1 MSTANLPRWMQ
12 HQAGDLPD
20 PTPDQV
26 SADDKHEQAESDY
39 FTRHGKWST
48 ESGKTLDAINQ
59 HYSGMS
65 DEPEGIDWA
74 AFIPFIAA
82 LAAWLMWLLF
92 LLMPTAFSFDYAGLF
107 PAVSNWLY
115 VAMGLTLCLAA
126 SVAAWFQHG
135 VHAIGFTFAVLLLS
149 YWIF

>member
-1 MSTANLPRWMQ
+1 MNTDQLLHDYEREAL
-12 HQAGDLPD
+12 HQYRAQSV
-20 PTPDQV
+20 DQDNTH
-26 SADDKHEQAESDY
+26 A
-39 FTRHGKWST
+39 
-48 ESGKTLDAINQ
+48 
-59 HYSGMS
+59 
-65 DEPEGIDWA
+65 PEGIHWA

-82 LAAWLMWLLF
+82 LAAWFMWLLF
-92 LLMPTAFSFDYAGLF
+92 LLMPTAFSFHYAGMF

-115 VAMGLTLCLAA
+115 VAMGLTLCLAT